1 MKISVTYLFALFF
14 FVTFYITFHNVFV
27 ADALAQYI
35 PSGATI
41 KKDLKNNVKSFSDD
55 LGGDFQQISGS
66 NQAKRANRDI
76 QGIIPKEAQTNFP
89 DGGRT
94 RTSYSANIEPVQPLI
109 DDDMKNFQGSS
120 NFQQPK
126 FLGVKNVNSMGNNFT
141 FQPSQPVNLPPH
153 VDRGH
158 DGKNASN
165 IGGTREKSA
174 MDLASNF
181 IIAARNDDIKALRA
195 MINFG
200 VPVDIKDKAGN
211 TGLIVAS
218 NNNAMDSVRFL
229 LFAGADVNEKNKLGL
244 AAIHMA
250 SYRKNLVLLDL
261 LVKAGADVGVVD
273 IDGNSVLMAILVA
286 GGHSNFKNLE
296 ADFAIAEYLISK
308 KIDVNR
314 RNLAGFSPFHYA
326 LINGKKNLSILLLEN
341 GADSS
346 INMPNGIDN
355 LDVAVAY
362 GFSRIADM
370 IREQRLH
377 KAQKL
382 YAIAHGKPSMNRGK
396 KDKTNHR
403 FKHNLWGKMG
413 GEISEVLGDDARNRA
428 MNIIGNRAENRIEK
442 RTGNGLNGGNG
453 AIPRAGGKINHE
465 EANHNIS
472 HLMGG
477 NMASKD
483 KAREVVAITE
493 SAAITEDLKE
503 KLNAFIEADANFDKL
518 PFFAKK
524 EWDNYRRNVLMKAF
538 PEYFEPPKD
547 EGQRRAYLQHMVK
560 WENLRNEQPPTS
572 SRDVAYWQKE
582 YNKMPSKPPIS
593 GVNNG
598 ILGNDGLRSGSD
610 GSKTSGSYVNSYGES
625 EARSLALTNVADMQV
640 SPASPASSLR
650 RSYGGGGA
658 LTTGVN
664 EFFGGVAGG
673 VSSVAEGVAG
683 GVSAIAEGVAGG
695 AGAIAG
701 GTIDAGVTAMDA
713 TINTTRDIFD
723 ASLAMGKTYVTGKAK
738 NNIPL
743 EKQARQARQP
753 TFEDRAKEAIFSQ
766 SPTEADGTRQIQAF
780 FNEGSSIAMRGSA
793 GDLIDNPRG
802 NSARNLGG
810 TPIEPSGKN
819 SGRTLRRTAGAN
831 ILNNGDEAS
840 PKSVARDLI
849 ADWLMIDAKFSSLSK
864 IEKIEA
870 NIKRKQM
877 LDMLLYSEYGG
888 QYSEEFMDL
897 PEEEVNRFLGTMEK
911 WDKFEASIL

>member
-1 MKISVTYLFALFF
+1 
-14 FVTFYITFHNVFV
+14 
-27 ADALAQYI
+27 
-35 PSGATI
+35 
-41 KKDLKNNVKSFSDD
+41 
-55 LGGDFQQISGS
+55 
-66 NQAKRANRDI
+66 
-76 QGIIPKEAQTNFP
+76 
-89 DGGRT
+89 
-94 RTSYSANIEPVQPLI
+94 
-109 DDDMKNFQGSS
+109 
-120 NFQQPK
+120 
-126 FLGVKNVNSMGNNFT
+126 
-141 FQPSQPVNLPPH
+141 
-153 VDRGH
+153 
-158 DGKNASN
+158 
-165 IGGTREKSA
+165 
-174 MDLASNF
+174 
-181 IIAARNDDIKALRA
+181 
-195 MINFG
+195 
-200 VPVDIKDKAGN
+200 
-211 TGLIVAS
+211 
-218 NNNAMDSVRFL
+218 
-229 LFAGADVNEKNKLGL
+229 
-244 AAIHMA
+244 
-250 SYRKNLVLLDL
+250 
-261 LVKAGADVGVVD
+261 
-273 IDGNSVLMAILVA
+273 MAILVA

-296 ADFAIAEYLISK
+296 ADFAITEYLISK

-314 RNLAGFSPFHYA
+314 RTLAGFSPFHYA

-396 KDKTNHR
+396 KDKTDHR
-403 FKHNLWGKMG
+403 FKHNLGGKMG
-413 GEISEVLGDDARNRA
+413 SEIGAVLGDGARNRA
-428 MNIIGNRAENRIEK
+428 MNIIGNR
-442 RTGNGLNGGNG
+442 TGNGATLRIGN
-453 AIPRAGGKINHE
+453 KINHE
-465 EANHNIS
+465 EANRGRANYGRVYHGIRHGAKGAINHNIS
-472 HLMGG
+472 HSMGG

-483 KAREVVAITE
+483 KAREAVAPITE

-547 EGQRRAYLQHMVK
+547 EGQRRAYLKHMEK
-560 WENLRNEQPPTS
+560 WENLQNEQPPTS
-572 SRDVAYWQKE
+572 SRDVSYWQKE
-582 YNKMPSKPPIS
+582 YNQMPPKLPIS

-610 GSKTSGSYVNSYGES
+610 GSRDGDSYVNSYGKS
-625 EARSLALTNVADMQV
+625 EARSLALINMADVADVAV
-640 SPASPASSLR
+640 SPAFPSSPSASSLKSPPSPR
-650 RSYGGGGA
+650 SLSSHLSYGEGGA

-673 VSSVAEGVAG
+673 VSAVAEGVAG
-683 GVSAIAEGVAGG
+683 GVSAVAEGVAGG

-713 TINTTRDIFD
+713 TINTTRDVFD

-738 NNIPL
+738 NNLPL
-743 EKQARQARQP
+743 EQQARQP

-780 FNEGSSIAMRGSA
+780 FNEDSSLAMRGSA
-793 GDLIDNPRG
+793 SDLIGNPRG

-810 TPIEPSGKN
+810 TPIESFGKN
-819 SGRTLRRTAGAN
+819 AGRTAGAN
-831 ILNNGDEAS
+831 ILNNGDGAS
-840 PKSVARDLI
+840 PKSIARDLI
-849 ADWLMIDAKFSSLSK
+849 DDWLRIDAKFSSLSK

-888 QYSEEFMDL
+888 QYSEEFMEL
-897 PEEEVNRFLGTMEK
+897 PEEEVNKFLGTMEK